1 MRIWT
6 EWWSW
11 VAPLRPTCS
20 RLRSIHWLLA
30 ALAGISI
37 RNDLFGA
44 TSIVRA
50 LGWGGQCYDRLLNFF
65 HSKAVDPD
73 ALCRCGVTTVF
84 ARMPGI
90 HRVKGRPE
98 LPGDGLGAD
107 QTTPKT
113 VPDNQRD

>member
-1 MRIWT
+1 MDGVVVLGRA
-6 EWWSW
+6 
-11 VAPLRPTCS
+11 VAANLFEVAEHS
-20 RLRSIHWLLA
+20 LA
-30 ALAGISI
+30 PGGARGHF
-37 RNDLFGA
+37 LFGA

-50 LGWGGQCYDRLLNFF
+50 LGWGGQRYDRLLNFF
-65 HSKAVDPD
+65 HCKAVDPD
-73 ALCRCGVTTVF
+73 ALCRCGMTTVF

-98 LPGDGLGAD
+98 LPGDGLAAD